1 MSLCGQQY
9 KEEKLQSDE
18 EIVIPQDDL
27 YTISWEVDLDYDLF
41 ETRKVDWP
49 DTATRPPNDAVS
61 GEVDCYVTEDER
73 SSTNN
78 DECSSSEKN
87 ENDVIENEIRPRS
100 ASSQDAPSPLN
111 ESSIGTENENDVTND
126 LENTEI
132 TSNGGADF
140 TVPGISENGKNE
152 ENSSPRGG
160 KYNLRPNP
168 NPNFCDE
175 YRY

>member
-1 MSLCGQQY
+1 MIG
-9 KEEKLQSDE
+9 
-18 EIVIPQDDL
+18 
-27 YTISWEVDLDYDLF
+27 W
-41 ETRKVDWP
+41 
-49 DTATRPPNDAVS
+49 TRPLADRMTPDYY
-61 GEVDCYVTEDER
+61 DTEDER

-78 DECSSSEKN
+78 DDCSSNKN
-87 ENDVIENEIRPRS
+87 NANDVIENKTRPRS

-140 TVPGISENGKNE
+140 TVPGISENGKIE

-168 NPNFCDE
+168 NPNFSDE
-175 YRY
+175 YSY